1 MNSRSFIESAIERI
15 WRLGQAQA
23 NMASTSAI
31 SMTVEEPFISA
42 VIRTSMGSDGMTTKV
57 SVITVSTRSTMPPEK
72 PAISPTST
80 PTTVPI
86 VATIRPIDSEL

>member
-15 WRLGQAQA
+15 WRLGHAHA
-23 NMASTSAI
+23 NIANTSAI
-31 SMTVEEPFISA
+31 SMTVDVPFISA
-42 VIRTSMGSDGMTTKV
+42 VIRTRIGSDGMTTNV

>member
-1 MNSRSFIESAIERI
+1 
-15 WRLGQAQA
+15 
-23 NMASTSAI
+23 
-31 SMTVEEPFISA
+31 MTVDVPFISA
-42 VIRTSMGSDGMTTKV
+42 VIRTRIGSDGMTTNV